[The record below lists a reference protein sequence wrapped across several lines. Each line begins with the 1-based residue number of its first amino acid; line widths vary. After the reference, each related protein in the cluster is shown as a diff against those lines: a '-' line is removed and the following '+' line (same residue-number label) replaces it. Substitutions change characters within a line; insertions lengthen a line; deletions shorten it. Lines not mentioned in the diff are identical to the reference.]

1 MTPKDELPRLVVAH
15 YATGDQ
21 RGNNYRKNEEMQLKQ
36 QQRPVV
42 DMTDDGRNVWCYKE
56 QYCIGVWNVMP
67 MNQSKLEMVK
77 EEMERVNTAIL
88 RISELNGLE

>member
-21 RGNNYRKNEEMQLKQ
+21 RGNKYRKNEEMQLKQ

-42 DMTDDGRNVWCYKE
+42 DMTDDGRNV
-56 QYCIGVWNVMP
+56 
-67 MNQSKLEMVK
+67 
-77 EEMERVNTAIL
+77 
-88 RISELNGLE
+88 

>member
-1 MTPKDELPRLVVAH
+1 MTLKDELPRLVVAH

-42 DMTDDGRNVWCYKE
+42 DMTDDGRNV
-56 QYCIGVWNVMP
+56 
-67 MNQSKLEMVK
+67 
-77 EEMERVNTAIL
+77 
-88 RISELNGLE
+88 